1 MRATSYKGA
10 ASATGYVSSSRPFTA
25 QSASDELAN
34 VKVGTECSVNESF
47 NDSSIINRRDI
58 QLRLEEVDE
67 DEEEAKMR
75 TPLRQKKSPHS
86 YRSKNTDGAVIV
98 TDRGVEIPILDL
110 EGAGL

>member
-1 MRATSYKGA
+1 MKVET
-10 ASATGYVSSSRPFTA
+10 VSS
-25 QSASDELAN
+25 AN
-34 VKVGTECSVNESF
+34 MSF
-47 NDSSIINRRDI
+47 NDSSVIIRKEI
-58 QLRLEEVDE
+58 ESRLEEVDE

-86 YRSKNTDGAVIV
+86 STSYRSRITEGSAVVV